1 VAAYSTAGVCANC
14 SEVLPDEAKLH
25 VVSESMPAVSRTI
38 RAGLDA
44 PAQAR
49 HAVSSLPLRASVRDR
64 LALLVSELV
73 TNSLRH
79 AGIAAGDPIEL
90 EVTSENGRLWASVSD
105 GGSGFSLSEHVGPA
119 ANGGFGL
126 AIVEAIA
133 RDWGV
138 ERGSDGFMVWCAV
151 DAVDAVDAVAAESAT
166 PLRRLA

>member
-14 SEVLPDEAKLH
+14 SAVLPDEAKLH
-25 VVSESMPAVSRTI
+25 VVSESMPAVSRII

-49 HAVSSLPLRASVRDR
+49 HAVSSLPLRDPVRDR

-90 EVTSENGRLWASVSD
+90 QVTSENGNLWASVRD
-105 GGSGFSLSEHVGPA
+105 GGSGFSPSAHSGPA
-119 ANGGFGL
+119 ANRGFGL
-126 AIVEAIA
+126 AIVAAIA
-133 RDWGV
+133 REWGV
-138 ERGSDGFMVWCAV
+138 ERGSEGFTVWCRV
-151 DAVDAVDAVAAESAT
+151 DAEAAESAT
-166 PLRRLA
+166 PMRRPA